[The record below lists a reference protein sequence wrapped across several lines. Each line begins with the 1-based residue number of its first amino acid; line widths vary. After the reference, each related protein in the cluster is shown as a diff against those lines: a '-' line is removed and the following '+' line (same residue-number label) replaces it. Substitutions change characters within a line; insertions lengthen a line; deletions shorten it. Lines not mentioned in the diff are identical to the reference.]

1 MRTLHQP
8 SQDQGKI
15 PPPDSEHSIYYP
27 CMDNMGRTGF
37 VVVPLDLAFGAEMD
51 TLWGSVQS
59 TRLGVYSDQFTPSSA
74 AVTLGKLLAFSERL
88 HVK

>member
-1 MRTLHQP
+1 
-8 SQDQGKI
+8 
-15 PPPDSEHSIYYP
+15 
-27 CMDNMGRTGF
+27 
-37 VVVPLDLAFGAEMD
+37 MD

-59 TRLGVYSDQFTPSSA
+59 TRLGVYRDWFTPSSA